1 MQRTVPFRPY
11 AIALGLALCGAVAFP
26 AFASQPVTVTFEPN
40 AHWVQEVD
48 TVSRFDS
55 SHDYSVAIPAD
66 KTFQINLITRDPNV
80 FFTIKDETQRKQ
92 LVDTFKTGAT
102 TWSTKTTAPAN
113 YLIHVYVQPEAM
125 QRDEKA
131 KYALQIGQYGQS
143 DLVPATT
150 AVAFE
155 ADNPWIQEAGTLD
168 PQATAHDYTVAIA
181 AGQTLDVNLVTH
193 DPKVHF
199 RVADPAKG
207 QTLVDSATTSTTT
220 WSTPVAVA
228 TNYTISV
235 YADPSAMP
243 PGSRA
248 GYVLQVG
255 HYTEGN
261 AQAPAAAGS
270 TTSQPASTSTATPAD
285 TTNGAH

>member
-1 MQRTVPFRPY
+1 MQRTLPLRPY
-11 AIALGLALCGAVAFP
+11 AIALGFALCVATALP
-26 AFASQPVTVTFEPN
+26 ALASQPVAVTFQPN
-40 AHWVQEVD
+40 THWVQEVD
-48 TVSRFDS
+48 TVSQFNS
-55 SHDYSVAIPAD
+55 SHDYAVAIPAD
-66 KTFQINLITRDPNV
+66 KTFQINLITRNPNV

-92 LVDTFKTGAT
+92 LVDTLKTGAT
-102 TWSTKTTAPAN
+102 TWSTKTTAPTN
-113 YLIHVYVQPEAM
+113 YLIHVYVQPGAM
-125 QRDEKA
+125 QGDEKA

-143 DLVPATT
+143 DLQPATT

-155 ADNPWIQEAGTLD
+155 AGNPWVQETGTLD
-168 PQATAHDYTVAIA
+168 AQATAHDYTVAVA

-207 QTLVDSATTSTTT
+207 QTLVDSATTSATT
-220 WSTPVAVA
+220 WSTPVPVA

-235 YADPSAMP
+235 YTDPSSMP

-255 HYTEGN
+255 HYAESN

-270 TTSQPASTSTATPAD
+270 TAQPASPSSTVMSTGTMD
-285 TTNGAH
+285 GAH